1 MATKKHKRRTYGPIR
16 VRDLAY
22 MKPSN
27 YVNHMTLSEV
37 AREIG
42 CDPSW
47 IRKLERADRIP
58 KAVRVQRGAISVRLW
73 SPEQV
78 EEIRE
83 IIDSHQPG
91 RPPKEVEWSGG
102 KRK

>member
-1 MATKKHKRRTYGPIR
+1 MAEKKHKKR
-16 VRDLAY
+16 VYRAPLHTRDLAY
-22 MKPSN
+22 MKPRN
-27 YVNHMTLSEV
+27 YTEHMTLGEV

-58 KAVRVQRGAISVRLW
+58 KAVRVQRGEISVRLW

-91 RPPKEVEWSGG
+91 RPPKEEVA
-102 KRK
+102 RR